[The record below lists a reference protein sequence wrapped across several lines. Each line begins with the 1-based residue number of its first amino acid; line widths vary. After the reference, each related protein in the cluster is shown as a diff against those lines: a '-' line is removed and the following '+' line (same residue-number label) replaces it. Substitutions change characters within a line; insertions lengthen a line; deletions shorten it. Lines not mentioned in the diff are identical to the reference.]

1 MQAGLT
7 TMGVTAAIEPLM
19 LSVTHYLVLSVALL
33 VIQDWLERCCG
44 EICWYGFFLDRIDS
58 SALAAINLAAF
69 ARLFADT
76 AGQSFAVFEI
86 AIAGAGALVLLA
98 IIAAAFSEWQN
109 REIPQAPSRHD
120 ALQS

>member
-1 MQAGLT
+1 ME
-7 TMGVTAAIEPLM
+7 VTAAIEPLM
-19 LSVTHYLVLSVALL
+19 LSITHYLVLSVALL
-33 VIQDWLERCCG
+33 VIGLVGALLRRNLLVRLFSIEL
-44 EICWYGFFLDRIDS
+44 IL
-58 SALAAINLAAF
+58 SAAAINLAAF